1 MLRSIWRGALG
12 VVVWGAMACAAL
24 AQTNVPQKPANYQSP
39 SGAYVPADPTNVIG
53 VDSVTGNACLI
64 GLTATCG
71 LPIVDPSG
79 APTAVTIGTASSGA
93 SGMITT
99 GGTAQVLFRGATPTN
114 GFRIAIPVAFNS
126 INTFVCFYSDTTTT
140 PSATTAGSFPV
151 YAGGSDFTQPG
162 EKPAGPVYLNCP
174 TTGTVFSAKK
184 W

>member
-1 MLRSIWRGALG
+1 MS
-12 VVVWGAMACAAL
+12 
-24 AQTNVPQKPANYQSP
+24 QH
-39 SGAYVPADPTNVIG
+39 
-53 VDSVTGNACLI
+53 
-64 GLTATCG
+64 
-71 LPIVDPSG
+71 
-79 APTAVTIGTASSGA
+79 VTIESLPVVPTDRSGT
-93 SGMITT
+93 ITT
-99 GGTAQVLFRGATPTN
+99 GGTAQVLFSGATPTN